1 MPLFYDIGRRI
12 FLAGLAGLIIRHNVM
27 GDVDMIVE
35 GGKYIYV
42 DVDRVVYETSV
53 TDENGRHP
61 LYYIATTKIST
72 AGASTIMY

>member
-1 MPLFYDIGRRI
+1 
-12 FLAGLAGLIIRHNVM
+12 M

-72 AGASTIMY
+72 AGANTIIY